1 MKKYIVKNFVFT
13 VICIGIAEYVISL
26 LQNYAF
32 RVFYDEILEGASNV
46 DWNVGGVQLT
56 GFIILMSLQMLA
68 GALGWSIVADGI
80 SKLMVHAVPSFREL
94 SQMAISREKMMLFL
108 LLAVASMVLYI
119 IPYVVGI
126 FFFTK
131 KVNQKIKEVEAER
144 EKERQEYDR
153 GRNLLL
159 SDIAHDVR
167 TPITTISG
175 YSRAIRDGMVTDEEK
190 KNEYLLAIQKKSERM
205 EDLIKLL
212 FEYVK
217 LDSEGFGLDKEK
229 VDICELLRENAALIY
244 PDMEE
249 NQMEFE
255 VDIPDE
261 KVEVELDKLQISRVI
276 TNLLVNAIR
285 HNKPGTRI
293 GLLVIIRP
301 GVIKIDVADNGDTI
315 PEEIKEKI
323 FEPFSKADKSRSNAA
338 GSGLGLSIAKKVVDM
353 HGWTLDINEQIDA
366 YTKAFEIIISL

>member
-1 MKKYIVKNFVFT
+1 
-13 VICIGIAEYVISL
+13 
-26 LQNYAF
+26 
-32 RVFYDEILEGASNV
+32 
-46 DWNVGGVQLT
+46 
-56 GFIILMSLQMLA
+56 
-68 GALGWSIVADGI
+68 
-80 SKLMVHAVPSFREL
+80 
-94 SQMAISREKMMLFL
+94 
-108 LLAVASMVLYI
+108 
-119 IPYVVGI
+119 
-126 FFFTK
+126 
-131 KVNQKIKEVEAER
+131 
-144 EKERQEYDR
+144 
-153 GRNLLL
+153 
-159 SDIAHDVR
+159 
-167 TPITTISG
+167 
-175 YSRAIRDGMVTDEEK
+175 MVTDEEK

-276 TNLLVNAIR
+276 TNLLVNGIR

-315 PEEIKEKI
+315 PEVIKEKI
-323 FEPFSKADKSRSNAA
+323 YEPFSKADKSRSNAA

>member
-1 MKKYIVKNFVFT
+1 MKKYIVKNFVIT
-13 VICIGIAEYVISL
+13 VICIGIAEYAISL
-26 LQNYAF
+26 LQNYSF
-32 RVFYDEILEGASNV
+32 SIFYKEILEGTSTI

-68 GALGWSIVADGI
+68 GALGWSFISDGV

-94 SQMAISREKMMLFL
+94 TQIAINREDMTLFL
-108 LLAVASMVLYI
+108 LLAIASLVLYI
-119 IPYVVGI
+119 VPYAVGI
-126 FFFTK
+126 LFFAK
-131 KVNQKIKEVEAER
+131 RVSRKVAEVEAEHD
-144 EKERQEYDR
+144 KERMEYDR

-159 SDIAHDVR
+159 SDIAHDLR

-175 YSRAIRDGMVTDEEK
+175 YSRAITDGMVTDEK
-190 KNEYLLAIQKKSERM
+190 KKREYLLAIQKKSERM

-217 LDSEGFGLDKEK
+217 LDSEGFGLEKEK

-285 HNKPGTRI
+285 HNKQGTRI
-293 GLLVIIRP
+293 GLLVKIRP
-301 GVIKIDVADNGDTI
+301 GVIKIDVADNGDSI

-353 HGWTLDINEQIDA
+353 HGWTLEINEKIDA